1 MLRLFVVFSTTGI
14 IIINPVYI
22 YDDELC
28 LIDFFRQHFWVC
40 VNKNMIQMM
49 FSGGVVMGHYA
60 DYFRETLHMYE
71 TYRPDVEGFFQDH
84 YITRLHYE
92 PRQLFSEQFRG
103 VGQSVVYVQ
112 DGMFKMYAGATD
124 GKEVFTGFLP
134 RYSTLTSMRST
145 GHALGKYM
153 LANSDATVLV
163 AARDDFLDFLQ
174 TSKEANWAILNEPYH
189 RRNANDL
196 PHYETLNL
204 SARDKVYIYILYLCI
219 RFDTATQGKGNELA
233 MAFPP
238 ALKDVANYSGVHPNS
253 VSRYYNELR
262 KKDLIEF
269 SHKKLTI
276 FDVKA
281 LDNEIAGLQK
291 D

>member
-1 MLRLFVVFSTTGI
+1 
-14 IIINPVYI
+14 
-22 YDDELC
+22 
-28 LIDFFRQHFWVC
+28 
-40 VNKNMIQMM
+40 
-49 FSGGVVMGHYA
+49 MGHYA
-60 DYFRETLHMYE
+60 DFFRETLHMYE
-71 TYRPDVEGFFQDH
+71 IYRPDVAAFFQGH

-92 PRQLFSEQFRG
+92 PRQMFSDLFKG
-103 VGQSVVYVQ
+103 GGQSVVYVQ
-112 DGMFKMYAGATD
+112 DGMFKLYAGATD

-153 LANSDATVLV
+153 RANSDTTVYV

-174 TSKEANWAILNEPYH
+174 TSKEANWALLNEPYH

-204 SARDKVYIYILYLCI
+204 SAREKVYIYILYLCI
-219 RFDTATQGKGNELA
+219 RFDTATRGQGNALT
-233 MAFPP
+233 MAWPP

-262 KKDLIEF
+262 KRDLIEF
-269 SHKKLTI
+269 SHKKLAI
-276 FDVKA
+276 FDVDA
-281 LDNEIAGLQK
+281 LDDLIASLQT